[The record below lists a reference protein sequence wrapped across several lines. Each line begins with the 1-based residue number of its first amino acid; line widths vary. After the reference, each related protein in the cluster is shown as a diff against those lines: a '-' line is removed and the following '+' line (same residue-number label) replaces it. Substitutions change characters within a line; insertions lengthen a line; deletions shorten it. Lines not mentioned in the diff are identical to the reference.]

1 MRGFRVRIFVSMVA
15 AVPLCYGI
23 ISSKVEGQVQ
33 VPAADPS
40 GVIGA
45 IRRQPA
51 GPSEA
56 TPRLKDGTVNLG
68 RVHGE
73 KGIWGLPVIANFA
86 QVAGGVPKD
95 FRGNLRTGAPAE
107 PHIPFKPW
115 SAAVY
120 NYNSAN
126 LSKFDPEGY
135 CVPPGGPRLM
145 ATPFPMEV
153 IQLPEED
160 RIIMIYE
167 GGTHI
172 WREIYMDGRP
182 HPSLDKIDGETYL
195 GHSVGHWEGDT
206 LVIDSTGYNERTWLD
221 QWGHPHT
228 NQLHVIEKIT
238 RPNKSTLHYEATID
252 DPGAYT
258 RPWTIAWD
266 IPWASRQELAEY
278 VCQEN
283 NVWIQSLHDDFG
295 KPLFYRPSAESR
307 SGK

>member
-1 MRGFRVRIFVSMVA
+1 MVA
-15 AVPLCYGI
+15 ALSLVYWV
-23 ISSKVEGQVQ
+23 SSWKVEAQAQ

-51 GPSEA
+51 GPPEA

-73 KGIWGLPVIANFA
+73 KGVWGLPVIANFA
-86 QVAGGVPKD
+86 QVAAGVPKD

-107 PHIPFKPW
+107 PHIPFQPW
-115 SAAVY
+115 AAAVY

-135 CVPPGGPRLM
+135 CLPPGGPRLM

-172 WREIYMDGRP
+172 FREIYMDGRP
-182 HPSLDKIDGETYL
+182 HPHLDKIEGESYL

-206 LVIDSTGYNERTWLD
+206 LVIDSTGYNEATWLD

-228 NQLHVIEKIT
+228 TLLHVIEKIT
-238 RPNKSTLHYEATID
+238 RPNKNTMHYEATID

-266 IPWASRQELAEY
+266 IPWASRQELSEY
-278 VCQEN
+278 ICQEN

-295 KPLFYRPSAESR
+295 KPVFYRPTQAR
-307 SGK
+307 SK